1 MHGSWQST
9 DRSGVDAPVPGDPV
23 GAVIESSP
31 KPPAR
36 REFSFRASRQR
47 AANRIEA
54 GTQTDGDPQEGL
66 RRAGNRGYA
75 IRSAGR
81 FWGETDPRMTVA
93 TTVWL
98 AGYGRLCEFSSVT
111 DSCRLPCLQFPPI
124 TALWQHVVRV
134 LPARSGRTLC
144 LRCCNLNDRCT
155 SRLAG

>member
-98 AGYGRLCEFSSVT
+98 AGYGRTETTTPLATVQSETLNCESLNN
-111 DSCRLPCLQFPPI
+111 R
-124 TALWQHVVRV
+124 
-134 LPARSGRTLC
+134 ARSSSIYQCHDGAISQQAGY
-144 LRCCNLNDRCT
+144 RCHQSET
-155 SRLAG
+155 G